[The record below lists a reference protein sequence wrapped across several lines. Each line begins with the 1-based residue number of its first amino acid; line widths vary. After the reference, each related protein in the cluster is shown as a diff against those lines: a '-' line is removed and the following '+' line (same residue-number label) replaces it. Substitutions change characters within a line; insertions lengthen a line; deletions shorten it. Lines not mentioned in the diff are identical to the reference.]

1 MVYFV
6 LRQMYCVGNYDTAS
20 YYFHTILAYML
31 VSCSNIIAITNL
43 IRHIIQWYPTTH
55 LLNIIEALLLEILA
69 EWWNNCQRYRC
80 TLPRCT
86 CIAGRCT
93 PLERHHKSGPI
104 DIIHLLYSGTS
115 KAYSAHWL
123 DCNSNMPVHVPTQ
136 YFYRNMECTIRTASK
151 IRSWQYRQCMA

>member
-1 MVYFV
+1 MSLV
-6 LRQMYCVGNYDTAS
+6 LRKMYCVE
-20 YYFHTILAYML
+20 TITHLLTPSIHSRPICWCHA
-31 VSCSNIIAITNL
+31 IIAMPNL
-43 IRHIIQWYPTTH
+43 IGLKIQWYSTSN
-55 LLNIIEALLLEILA
+55 LLSIMEALLLEILA
-69 EWWNNCQRYRC
+69 EWWNNCQRYSH

-86 CIAGRCT
+86 CIAGINT

-123 DCNSNMPVHVPTQ
+123 DCNSKMPVYVPTQ
-136 YFYRNMECTIRTASK
+136 YFYRNIEGTIRTASK